1 MMWNAQTVGPLTFW
15 LPLSVENMDSKWP
28 TEVSHS
34 LVVIRIKL
42 VKPNDALIAPT
53 CHIQIILKDGNII
66 QVLHLQHTTTPQL
79 SRTAMTK
86 QLM

>member
-1 MMWNAQTVGPLTFW
+1 MQRKTENVRPLTIW
-15 LPLSVENMDSKWP
+15 LALSVENVDSKWP

-34 LVVIRIKL
+34 LVVIRVKL

-53 CHIQIILKDGNII
+53 CHIQIILKDSDII

-79 SRTAMTK
+79 S
-86 QLM
+86 